1 MKLSAAYI
9 QRLIR
14 EYQQAFEA
22 VHDKPAPTIA
32 WENGWFRFFPNG
44 IRFRRPVF
52 EEMRDRLRAQSSGIR
67 KSET

>member
-1 MKLSAAYI
+1 MKLSAAHI

-22 VHDKPAPTIA
+22 VHNKPAPTIA

-44 IRFRRPVF
+44 IRFRRSRF
-52 EEMRDRLRAQSSGIR
+52 EEMRDRLRAQSPALG
-67 KSET
+67 KSE